1 MSSYYETYFHSP
13 DLIQARREYPNS
25 IRLQQ
30 PAFKGNQMTVEEAMY
45 ILGKNILGKNVTDR
59 LFPVV
64 KTFAKVTRMSTL
76 TQTEL
81 QKNRHRVVGKV
92 W

>member
-1 MSSYYETYFHSP
+1 
-13 DLIQARREYPNS
+13 
-25 IRLQQ
+25 
-30 PAFKGNQMTVEEAMY
+30 MTVEEAMY